1 MISFNYFDFNITPP
15 KIKDSW
21 IKNKNVDFAAD
32 FRDYIK
38 AQELLFNYPDKI
50 KFNKKYYEITSDL
63 FIDNEEDG
71 DPVFL
76 SFNKSVWLREGCT
89 LAPRYRCKGLYIL
102 VNGDLIVDGTITMKQ
117 KGCKGEGRFVGFDVG
132 RYKNSYGIC
141 VIHSLTNIFEE
152 KKIKYIDKIGGS
164 GGSKNQSNMGANGGT
179 HYCYGENGNS
189 SLTSSRRWRSR
200 WSILQ

>member
-15 KIKDSW
+15 KIKDNW

-117 KGCKGEGRFVGFDVG
+117 KGCKGEGRFVGFDINPYCSAYNG
-132 RYKNSYGIC
+132 LC
-141 VIHSLTNIFEE
+141 VVHSIEDIFSNENIKFIN
-152 KKIKYIDKIGGS
+152 KTGGTGGS
-164 GGSKNQSNMGANGGT
+164 RYSQSGQVITVGNNG
-179 HYCYGENGNS
+179 
-189 SLTSSRRWRSR
+189 RR
-200 WSILQ
+200 